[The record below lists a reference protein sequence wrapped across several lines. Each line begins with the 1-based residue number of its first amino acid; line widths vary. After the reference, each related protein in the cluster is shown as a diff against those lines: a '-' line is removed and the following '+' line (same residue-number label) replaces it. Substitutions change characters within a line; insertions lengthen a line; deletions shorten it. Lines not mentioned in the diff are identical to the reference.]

1 MGVGAR
7 RTSIASVSGTP
18 SVITVRV
25 PAKINI
31 YLGVGSLRPDGFHE
45 LDTVFHAVG
54 LYDTVTAAASDG
66 LSLVLGGPESAGL
79 PTDESNLAWRAATLL
94 AAYAGIEPRV
104 ALNVEKSIPVA
115 AGLAGG
121 SADAAGALV
130 ACARLWNLPV
140 PRDELSEL
148 AAQLGSDVPFALL
161 GGTAH
166 GTGRGERLHPVA
178 GVGAYHWVLAAADE
192 GLSTPAVYREL
203 DRQRAAGTAPAP
215 LTGSSELLAALSTTR
230 PDDLAPHLANDL
242 EPAAARLAPGLDVT
256 SEAGLRAGALAGIV
270 SGSGP
275 TFAFLAEDAE
285 HAERVAYE
293 LTASQVCRFASAV
306 PGGVSGAEVVG

>member
-1 MGVGAR
+1 
-7 RTSIASVSGTP
+7 
-18 SVITVRV
+18 VITVRV

-31 YLGVGSLRPDGFHE
+31 YLRVGPLRPDGFHE

-54 LYDTVTAAASDG
+54 LYDMVTAEASDG
-66 LSLVLGGPESAGL
+66 LSLALGGPESEGL

-94 AAYAGIEPRV
+94 AAYAGIEPDA
-104 ALNVEKSIPVA
+104 ALRVEKSVPVA

-140 PRDELSEL
+140 PQDELVEL

-161 GGTAH
+161 GGTAR
-166 GTGRGERLHPVA
+166 GSGRGERLHPVA
-178 GVGAYHWVLAAADE
+178 EVGAYHWVLAVAEE

-215 LTGSSELLAALSTTR
+215 LTGSSQLLAALSTTR

-242 EPAAARLAPGLDVT
+242 QPAAHRLAPALDAT
-256 SEAGLRAGALAGIV
+256 SAAGRRAGALAGIV

-275 TFAFLAEDAE
+275 TCVFLAEDAR
-285 HAERVAYE
+285 HAELLADE
-293 LTASQVCRFASAV
+293 LTASQVCRFARAV
-306 PGGVSGAEVVG
+306 PGGVSGAEVIG